1 MLLLLLLLLLGRIE
15 FAFVMYNNIGEWLS
29 PAQPAADTATDRAD
43 DDTDDDLDDDDD
55 DDGSSSERNVANY
68 TQGRLR
74 RQEVDGVVIS
84 KIISVAVTGSSS
96 SRRINLTVPLTLTF
110 THLHVRFPL
119 FASYCICIL

>member
-43 DDTDDDLDDDDD
+43 DDND
-55 DDGSSSERNVANY
+55 DDGSSSERNAANC

-74 RQEVDGVVIS
+74 RQQVDGVVIS

-119 FASYCICIL
+119 FASYCIGILA